1 MSATIAPQ
9 PETLKENVT
18 LGFENLEVKQNV
30 KKTIYYNGPRLV
42 FKAFSVVVVVVVA
55 VVVFIV
61 VVIVYT
67 IVTRLRLHF
76 FVCFQAATLKRDCV
90 FLSMLENR

>member
-1 MSATIAPQ
+1 
-9 PETLKENVT
+9 
-18 LGFENLEVKQNV
+18 
-30 KKTIYYNGPRLV
+30 LV
-42 FKAFSVVVVVVVA
+42 VKAFSVVVVVVVV

-61 VVIVYT
+61 VVVVYT
-67 IVTRLRLHF
+67 TVTRLRLHLSI

>member
-42 FKAFSVVVVVVVA
+42 VKAFSVVVVVA

>member
-42 FKAFSVVVVVVVA
+42 VKSFSVVVVVA

-67 IVTRLRLHF
+67 IVTRLRLHL

>member
-30 KKTIYYNGPRLV
+30 KKTIDYNGPRLV
-42 FKAFSVVVVVVVA
+42 VKAFSVVVA

-76 FVCFQAATLKRDCV
+76 LVCFQAATLKRDCV

>member
-42 FKAFSVVVVVVVA
+42 VKAFSVVVVVA

-76 FVCFQAATLKRDCV
+76 LVCFQAATLKRDCV

>member
-42 FKAFSVVVVVVVA
+42 FKAFSVVVVVVA